1 MRRKA
6 LHSPAAASGGA
17 GRANRHLLALRR
29 CAHARAAHRAQ
40 QGTAGCGEARSR
52 AAENGSFCKSSRS
65 QAPILPQPNHS
76 IVTREFY
83 IVHTTDS
90 RYVHIRA
97 ISPLHTLEYIV
108 HTRHETRPQSA
119 YETSDD
125 DASSF
130 WPSDSRK
137 KCARSAR
144 TDGATPRRA
153 CSRAPLTCIKISWYV
168 PGSAIRYNQ
177 VHSGALRS
185 NHTWYVPGSTVRRRV
200 GLAAKTNIILLV
212 RWGSLSGGGCGASM
226 MSMSIHE
233 RQSTRSSVAQSG
245 AVRGNR
251 AYLSG
256 SVGSM
261 TSMVTKTRNTPS
273 SPE

>member
-1 MRRKA
+1 MRVPP
-6 LHSPAAASGGA
+6 S
-17 GRANRHLLALRR
+17 
-29 CAHARAAHRAQ
+29 
-40 QGTAGCGEARSR
+40 QGTTGHSRLWRSAVKGSR
-52 AAENGSFCKSSRS
+52 AAENGSFCESSRS
-65 QAPILPQPNHS
+65 QAPILHHNRTTVS
-76 IVTREFY
+76 SLENFTSS
-83 IVHTTDS
+83 HTTDS

-177 VHSGALRS
+177 VQSGALRS